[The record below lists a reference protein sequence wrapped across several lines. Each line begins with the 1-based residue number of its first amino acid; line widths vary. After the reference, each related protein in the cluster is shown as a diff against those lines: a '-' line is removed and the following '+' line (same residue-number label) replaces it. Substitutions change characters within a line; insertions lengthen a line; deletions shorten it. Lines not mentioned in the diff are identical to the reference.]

1 MDGSRK
7 VARVF
12 KKGRHTGYAQRHFV
26 RCTDIESA
34 MEYED
39 SFEPV
44 SRYIS
49 PVETAEPKPRKR
61 TQLRSMG
68 KQARLPED

>member
-1 MDGSRK
+1 MDGSKK
-7 VARVF
+7 VERVF
-12 KKGRHTGYAQRHFV
+12 KTKRPNRYAQRHFV

-44 SRYIS
+44 QRH
-49 PVETAEPKPRKR
+49 VDHVKTTEPEQGKR
-61 TQLRSMG
+61 TQPSRI
-68 KQARLPED
+68 RPEVRVSED

>member
-1 MDGSRK
+1 MDGSKK
-7 VARVF
+7 VERVF
-12 KKGRHTGYAQRHFV
+12 KQGRHHSYAQRHFV

-44 SRYIS
+44 PRYIGH
-49 PVETAEPKPRKR
+49 VTVDEPKPRKR
-61 TQLRSMG
+61 SQPRSVG
-68 KQARLPED
+68 KQVRLSED

>member
-1 MDGSRK
+1 MDGSKK
-7 VARVF
+7 VERVF
-12 KKGRHTGYAQRHFV
+12 KTKRSSRWTQSHFV

-44 SRYIS
+44 QRHIDH
-49 PVETAEPKPRKR
+49 VEAAEPKQRRR
-61 TQLRSMG
+61 TQPSRIRRTTEEE
-68 KQARLPED
+68 QR